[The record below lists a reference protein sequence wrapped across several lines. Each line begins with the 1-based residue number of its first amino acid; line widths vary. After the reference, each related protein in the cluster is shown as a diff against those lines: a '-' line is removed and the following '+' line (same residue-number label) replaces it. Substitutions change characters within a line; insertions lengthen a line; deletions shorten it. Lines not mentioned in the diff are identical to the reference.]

1 MSSFPAPGP
10 LPGRREPDYHSER
23 VLKELVY
30 VALGLPLGLLY
41 TALIAGGFLLG
52 AVLGVL
58 WIGLP
63 LLLAG
68 STALWRCAKLERTLA
83 NRLLGARIPPLPPL
97 RTDRERSA
105 WQRVRQRLSGGPFWR
120 AFSLLALKLPVTG
133 LAAFGIAIGIA
144 LLGLLLVLGVR
155 GVTGAQDGF
164 VGPFRLGPVLGVAL
178 CLLAVPVA
186 ILTAAVADAAAFSLR
201 ALARALLVTS
211 LAAGTPVRERLAAS
225 LGDHTLSIAYWLS
238 DRNMFVDERGRPVP
252 LPEAGSDR
260 AWTAVDYGGRR
271 VAAIIHDA
279 SIDASRELV
288 QAAAAA
294 ASLAL
299 DNEQLKA
306 DLRARVE
313 ELRASRVRIVEA
325 SNSARRKLERD
336 LHDGAQQQLV
346 ALAIELRLLR
356 GRVGANPEASEMID
370 RIDEKLSAAL
380 ADLRELARGIHPA
393 ILSDRGLEPA
403 LSALAERA
411 PLDVTCECELPV
423 RPPAPVEA
431 AAYFVIAEA
440 LTNVLKYA
448 HASLATI
455 RARQEGGDIVVECQ
469 DDGVGGADERGGSG
483 LLGLGDR
490 VGALDGTFSVISPPG
505 AGTRVRARIPF
516 RAAELVA
523 EAAAGPSEGGAKAS
537 ERTPPDAA
545 EAPGTDSRTA

>member
-1 MSSFPAPGP
+1 M
-10 LPGRREPDYHSER
+10 RPDSHGER
-23 VLKELVY
+23 VLKELAY
-30 VALGLPLGLLY
+30 VALGPPLGLLY
-41 TALIAGGFLLG
+41 TVLIAAGLFLG
-52 AVLGVL
+52 AVLGVV

-63 LLLAG
+63 LLLVA
-68 STALWRCAKLERTLA
+68 SAALWRCAKLERTLA
-83 NRLLGARIPPLPPL
+83 NRLLGTRIPPLPPL
-97 RTDRERSA
+97 RAGHGSA
-105 WQRVRQRLSGGPFWR
+105 WQRIRQRLSGGPFWR

-133 LAAFGIAIGIA
+133 LAAVVIVLGIA
-144 LLGLLLVLGVR
+144 LMVSLVVLGLR
-155 GVTGAQDGF
+155 GVTGAQPGF
-164 VGPFRLGPVLGVAL
+164 VGPFTLGPVLGVVL
-178 CLLAVPVA
+178 CLLAVAVA
-186 ILTAAVADAAAFSLR
+186 ILTGAVADGAAFGLR

-211 LAAGTPVRERLAAS
+211 VPAGAPVRERLAAS
-225 LGDHTLSIAYWLS
+225 LGDHTLSIAYWLA
-238 DRNMFVDERGRPVP
+238 DRNVFVDERGHPVP

-260 AWTAVDYGGRR
+260 AWTAVGYDGRR

-279 SIDASRELV
+279 SIEASRELV

-306 DLRARVE
+306 DLRARVA

-325 SNSARRKLERD
+325 SDFARRKLERD

-356 GRVGANPEASEMID
+356 GRVGPDTEASEMIG
-370 RIDEKLSAAL
+370 RIDERLSAAL
-380 ADLRELARGIHPA
+380 DDLRELARGIHPA

-403 LSALAERA
+403 LASLAERT
-411 PLDVTCECELPV
+411 PFDVACELELPT

-455 RARQEGGDIVVECQ
+455 RAHEDGEEIVVECQ
-469 DDGVGGADERGGSG
+469 DDGVGGANECGGSG
-483 LLGLGDR
+483 LLGLRDR

-505 AGTRVRARIPF
+505 GGTLVRARIPGRS
-516 RAAELVA
+516 RAAESLL
-523 EAAAGPSEGGAKAS
+523 G
-537 ERTPPDAA
+537 
-545 EAPGTDSRTA
+545 